1 MMSIRTLSTIAALLV
16 PSAVVAQTPK
26 VGPAHG
32 AVLVVGGGSLGPEVL
47 GKFIELA
54 GGPDALIVD
63 VPTAGGDSV
72 YPADWQG
79 TRSLKAAGARHVVV
93 LHAVDRKLAD
103 TDSFAAVL
111 SRAGGVWFEG
121 GRQWHL
127 VDSYAGTKTEKGFHD
142 VLARGGV
149 VGGSSAGASIL
160 ASYLLR
166 GARDGST
173 IITTPGEGAGFGF
186 LRGVVAD
193 RHGVEV
199 QPAGRW

>member
-1 MMSIRTLSTIAALLV
+1 MKSIHPFIFAALL
-16 PSAVVAQTPK
+16 PIAAAGAQTPR
-26 VGPAHG
+26 VGPDHG

-79 TRSLKAAGARHVVV
+79 TRSLRAAGARHVVV
-93 LHAVDRKLAD
+93 LPQNYRRLAG
-103 TDSFAAVL
+103 TDSFTAVL

-127 VDSYAGTKTEKGFHD
+127 VDSY
-142 VLARGGV
+142 
-149 VGGSSAGASIL
+149 
-160 ASYLLR
+160 
-166 GARDGST
+166 
-173 IITTPGEGAGFGF
+173 
-186 LRGVVAD
+186 
-193 RHGVEV
+193 
-199 QPAGRW
+199 